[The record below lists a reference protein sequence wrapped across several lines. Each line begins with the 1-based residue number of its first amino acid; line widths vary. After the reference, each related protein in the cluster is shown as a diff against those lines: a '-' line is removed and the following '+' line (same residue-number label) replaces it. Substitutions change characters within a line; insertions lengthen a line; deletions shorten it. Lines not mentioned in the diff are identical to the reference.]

1 MTILENWSSITT
13 IYIFKIE
20 LLQNIVE
27 YRFSRML
34 FTALKYFGCCRV
46 EKRNNML
53 PRRAEK
59 IIDKEH
65 RSSDVQ
71 HVYNTRSYEKTAIKP
86 LLRQTYFEDEEK
98 SWTRI

>member
-1 MTILENWSSITT
+1 MVGNNLKKLRFCYMTILENWSSITT

-46 EKRNNML
+46 EKRSNML

-71 HVYNTRSYEKTAIKP
+71 HVYKK
-86 LLRQTYFEDEEK
+86 LRKNGY
-98 SWTRI
+98 